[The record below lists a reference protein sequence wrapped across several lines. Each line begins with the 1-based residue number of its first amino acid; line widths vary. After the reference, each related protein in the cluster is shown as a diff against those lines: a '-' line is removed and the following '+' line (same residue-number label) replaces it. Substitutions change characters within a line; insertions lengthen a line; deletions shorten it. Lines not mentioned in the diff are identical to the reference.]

1 MPGAVIRMAA
11 RRQIASSGRARSGSI
26 RTRDR
31 TDKTPGTAEWV
42 SHTNVDS
49 GRYAVA
55 LEQLLTDAL
64 VTMPRL
70 IYETIRAC

>member
-1 MPGAVIRMAA
+1 MLA
-11 RRQIASSGRARSGSI
+11 RYQ
-26 RTRDR
+26 
-31 TDKTPGTAEWV
+31 PAEWV

-64 VTMPRL
+64 VTVPRL